1 MPAPYSSDL
10 RQRVLAAC
18 EAATQKR
25 AEIAELFQI
34 SEPTI
39 YNWLRQQRE
48 EGRTTPKPHAGGPA
62 PQIGPDEE
70 DCLRE
75 IVEEANDLTLEE
87 YGERL
92 RQRCDLELSHSTI
105 SRTLARLGLVR
116 KKSRSG
122 PASRSETTSRPHAR
136 SFAGR

>member
-10 RQRVLAAC
+10 RHRVLAAC

-25 AEIAELFQI
+25 AEIAELFQV

-48 EGRTTPKPHAGGPA
+48 EGRTTPKPHAGGPT

-116 KKSRSG
+116 KKRRSG
-122 PASRSETTSRPHAR
+122 PASRSETTSRSHAR
-136 SFAGR
+136 SSAGR